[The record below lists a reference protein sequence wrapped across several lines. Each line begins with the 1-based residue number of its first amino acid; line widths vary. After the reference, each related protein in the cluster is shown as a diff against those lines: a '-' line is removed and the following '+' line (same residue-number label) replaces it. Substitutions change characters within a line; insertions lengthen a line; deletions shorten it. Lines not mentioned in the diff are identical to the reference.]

1 MASIIKASINLN
13 DIPKDKIILAI
24 IRKNKID

>member
-13 DIPKDKIILAI
+13 AEQQEQTKHNYQECLT
-24 IRKNKID
+24 N

>member
-13 DIPKDKIILAI
+13 DILKIKLSMA
-24 IRKNKID
+24 KKVNTYL